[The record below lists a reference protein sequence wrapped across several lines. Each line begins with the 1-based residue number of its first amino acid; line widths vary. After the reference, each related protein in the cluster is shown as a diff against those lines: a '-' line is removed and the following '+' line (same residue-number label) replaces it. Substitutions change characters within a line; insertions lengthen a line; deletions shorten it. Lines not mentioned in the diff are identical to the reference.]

1 AAALQ
6 GAAKVSTN
14 HPLAVQLRAHAARAY
29 ARSGQRE
36 PCATLFA
43 EAQQLRERLPARA
56 PRRFTIDTGIHA
68 SYAMTAFPASA
79 YLWLGNFDTARTHG
93 EAALAAIESAPP
105 ESRSPYA
112 QAQVR
117 FDLATALVGLGTPD
131 GAVIV
136 GSQALTSTRM
146 TPPLVTHA
154 HDLDRALVSRYPK
167 LACVREFHE
176 QYRHIAQRST
186 TKAEL

>member
-43 EAQQLRERLPARA
+43 EAQRLRERLPARV
-56 PRRFTIDTGIHA
+56 PRRFTMDTGIHA

-79 YLWLGNFDTARTHG
+79 YLWLGNLDTARTHG
-93 EAALAAIESAPP
+93 EAALTAIESAPP
-105 ESRSPYA
+105 GSREQRQALA
-112 QAQVR
+112 QLI
-117 FDLATALVGLGTPD
+117 LATALVGLGAPD
-131 GAVIV
+131 DAVSLGNQV
-136 GSQALTSTRM
+136 LTSMRM
-146 TPPLVTHA
+146 NMPLVATRA
-154 HDLDRALVSRYPK
+154 RDLNRALVSQYPK

-186 TKAEL
+186 TKKEL